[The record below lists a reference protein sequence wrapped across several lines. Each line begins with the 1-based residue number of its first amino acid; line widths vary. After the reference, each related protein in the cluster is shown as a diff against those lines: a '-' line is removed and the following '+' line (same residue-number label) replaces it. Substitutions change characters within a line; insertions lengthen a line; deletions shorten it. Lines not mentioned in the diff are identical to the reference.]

1 MNHPTYNSH
10 RLSSSSPPSR
20 PRFAAH
26 PSCTH
31 PSIAT
36 ATTHRSTA
44 APLRIVDAF
53 AGIGGFHLGFRRA
66 GGSCVAAIERDP
78 AARVT
83 YQRHFEPPEPELFS
97 SGRFLSDITHVDA
110 SDLPNFDVL
119 TAGFPCQAFSVAG
132 KARGLHDERGVLFFE
147 LARLLTACRPPAFV
161 FENVPGLAWH
171 QGGATLAAMQQVLT
185 TVLGYR
191 VHTEVLR
198 ACDFGLPQLRPRLF
212 MVGFR
217 DPDVPFSFPPPVP
230 LSTSLSDVLGGRC
243 ERELSRTVLTTGI
256 HRRHGQKYNWAHYI
270 VDGVE
275 RRITPREAATLQGF
289 PSDFTLPERDAA
301 AYRLVGNAVAVP
313 VVAAIAAQVTAALSG
328 SLEPATAMKGEI
340 G

>member
-1 MNHPTYNSH
+1 MPKHARIAS
-10 RLSSSSPPSR
+10 RSPQSR
-20 PRFAAH
+20 PHCAARLCCTR
-26 PSCTH
+26 PSAPT
-31 PSIAT
+31 P
-36 ATTHRSTA
+36 TTEHSA
-44 APLRIVDAF
+44 CAPLRIVDAF

-66 GGSCVAAIERDP
+66 GATCVAAIERDP

-83 YQRHFEPPEPELFS
+83 YQRHFEPLEPGLFS

-110 SDLPNFDVL
+110 SDLPEFEVL
-119 TAGFPCQAFSVAG
+119 TGGFPCQAFSVAG

-147 LARLLTACRPPAFV
+147 LARLLTACRPAAFV

-171 QGGATLAAMQQVLT
+171 NGGTTLAAMQQVLT
-185 TVLGYR
+185 TTLGYT
-191 VHTEVLR
+191 VHTRVLR
-198 ACDFGLPQLRPRLF
+198 ACDYGLPQLRPRLF

-217 DPDVPFSFPPPVP
+217 DPDVPFRFPPPVP
-230 LSTSLSDVLGGRC
+230 LTTSLSDVLGGHC
-243 ERELSRTVLTTGI
+243 ERELSRTVLTTGM

-289 PSDFTLPERDAA
+289 PPYFTLPERDAA

-313 VVAAIAAQVTAALSG
+313 VVAAIAGQVTASLSG
-328 SLEPATAMKGEI
+328 SPEPAAAPTGDI

>member
-1 MNHPTYNSH
+1 M
-10 RLSSSSPPSR
+10 
-20 PRFAAH
+20 
-26 PSCTH
+26 
-31 PSIAT
+31 
-36 ATTHRSTA
+36 
-44 APLRIVDAF
+44 
-53 AGIGGFHLGFRRA
+53 
-66 GGSCVAAIERDP
+66 AAIERDP

-83 YQRHFEPPEPELFS
+83 YQRHFEPLEPDLFS
-97 SGRFLSDITHVDA
+97 SGCFLSDITHVDS
-110 SDLPNFDVL
+110 SDLPDFDVL

-147 LARLLTACRPPAFV
+147 LARLLTACQPPAFV

-171 QGGATLAAMQQVLT
+171 QGGSTLAAMQQVLT

-230 LSTSLSDVLGGRC
+230 LSTSLSDVLGGHC

-289 PSDFTLPERDAA
+289 PPDLTLPERDAA

-313 VVAAIAAQVTAALSG
+313 VVAAIAEQVTAALSG
-328 SLEPATAMKGEI
+328 SLELATAATGEVR
-340 G
+340 